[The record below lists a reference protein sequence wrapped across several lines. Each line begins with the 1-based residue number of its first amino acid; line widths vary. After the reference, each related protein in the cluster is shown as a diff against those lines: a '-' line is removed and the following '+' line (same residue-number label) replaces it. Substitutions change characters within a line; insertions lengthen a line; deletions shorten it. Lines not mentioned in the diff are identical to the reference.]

1 MLLNIFI
8 FISVLRVFSII
19 GKNSIYLM
27 LESNSS
33 VQNSYLSRATHR
45 GKLSHIQG
53 KQALTIS
60 FQDNYLDAY
69 VRVIKETDPT
79 KTSLVFSCGMGAVRT
94 TYAMV
99 AALLVRRKQI
109 MALGYKDPFMVK
121 GANTPS
127 GFSTV

>member
-1 MLLNIFI
+1 
-8 FISVLRVFSII
+8 
-19 GKNSIYLM
+19 
-27 LESNSS
+27 
-33 VQNSYLSRATHR
+33 
-45 GKLSHIQG
+45 
-53 KQALTIS
+53 
-60 FQDNYLDAY
+60 
-69 VRVIKETDPT
+69 
-79 KTSLVFSCGMGAVRT
+79 MGAVRT